1 MDLSFLLVIFTSC
14 EIITPLI
21 TEGVKNLLDSASV
34 KYASN
39 IVVLFTSLIVSV
51 GAMTFFYL
59 NQNIPFTAINI
70 AYIVVM
76 FIMNWMGSMV
86 GYDKVTQLITQLNVP
101 KK

>member
-1 MDLSFLLVIFTSC
+1 MDFAFLLIIFTAC
-14 EIITPLI
+14 EIITPLL

-39 IVVLFTSLIVSV
+39 VVVLFTSLIVSV
-51 GAMTFFYL
+51 GVMTFAYL
-59 NQNIPFTAINI
+59 SQNIPFSALNI

-76 FIMNWMGSMV
+76 FFMNWLGSMV
-86 GYDKVTQLITQLNVP
+86 GYDKVTQLITQLNVN